1 MAKSALL
8 NGRTI
13 KVENRSGFDKS
24 RLNLLTTGVGT
35 ITPIV
40 KQLLIPSSGKMSV
53 KIHAELPPLAT
64 DAFLRS
70 HLKLEAFFVP
80 LRICYGGFQSW
91 FTKEELFKDG
101 EWDSAQLPYF
111 FIPTEVTVDAQGT
124 NYDIRN
130 GDNMEHFGPSSLT
143 DYFDF
148 KVGNAQHFHAL
159 ADSDND
165 IPINNYLLRGVP
177 VNIFPYIAYHLIY
190 DNYYRNKSVSRP
202 LFSPPDNLNQN
213 PSLPFYVSQLPY
225 VHYASRMPV
234 VAGGRFETGSPVYDT
249 DTMVASDKFVSVL
262 GKFQNGVYL
271 DNLHQRNYGDDYFT
285 AARPSAQQGSPVEV
299 RVNNGRFTIQSLR
312 VQNALQEF
320 AEVNGYASPDYVQTI
335 MARYGVSPSSAVVQK
350 PVFLG
355 SADFPMFTKG
365 VEMTSDTSD
374 NFADNQRNPFTRS
387 GMLGATAGRAY
398 ANGSDFVCDW
408 DVKEPGYLIV
418 NATLVP
424 EANYAYGMSKDMSL
438 FTTAGAEA
446 DLPVGILEGV
456 GDEPIFSRELKSDS
470 NFSAVFGYVQRYLW
484 HKIGNINQIHG
495 LFLASGSLSAFAPQR
510 VFGQS
515 LVDPSIDSEFL
526 EIPKTALDNVAAV
539 SSGISDYGVMMDCA
553 IEMFVSE
560 PLSESALPSLV
571 DPAKEHGKSVY
582 VKNGG
587 SSLA

>member
-64 DAFLRS
+64 DAFLRT

-91 FTKEELFKDG
+91 FTKQELYHDG
-101 EWDSAQLPYF
+101 EWLPAQLPFY
-111 FIPTEVTVDAQGT
+111 FIPYVLDGT
-124 NYDIRN
+124 SEDYIRVADIN
-130 GDNMEHFGPSSLT
+130 SFFGASSLT

-148 KVGNAQHFHAL
+148 KFDSP
-159 ADSDND
+159 ADLLSLSEQGENVLFRDGT
-165 IPINNYLLRGVP
+165 LRGVA
-177 VNIFPYIAYHLIY
+177 VNIFPYLAYHLIY
-190 DNYYRNKSVSRP
+190 DEYYRNKSVQRS
-202 LFSPPDNLNQN
+202 LFSPPDNA
-213 PSLPFYVSQLPY
+213 PSNTGVLRLASQLPY
-225 VHYASRMPV
+225 VHYSQRMDV
-234 VAGGRFETGSPVYDT
+234 VAGGRFTNGTFAYDT
-249 DTMVASDKFVSVL
+249 DTLVSSEMDYHIL
-262 GKFQNGVYL
+262 GKFQNGMYL

-285 AARPSAQQGSPVEV
+285 AARPSAQQGNPVQ
-299 RVNNGRFTIQSLR
+299 VNVVNGRFTIQSLR

-320 AEVNGYASPDYVQTI
+320 AEVNGYATPDYVQTM

-365 VEMTSDTSD
+365 VEF
-374 NFADNQRNPFTRS
+374 NNQGDLDGSGNRNPFTQS
-387 GMLGATAGRAY
+387 GILGSTAGRAY
-398 ANGSDFVCDW
+398 ANGSDFVCNW

-424 EANYAYGMSKDMSL
+424 EANYGYGISKDMTL
-438 FTTAGAEA
+438 FTSSGSEV

-456 GDEPIFSRELKSDS
+456 GDEPIFSRELKSS
-470 NFSAVFGYVQRYLW
+470 SRFSQVFGYVQRYLW
-484 HKIGNINQIHG
+484 HKIGNLNQVHG
-495 LFLASGSLSAFAPQR
+495 LFLDGQSLEAFAPQR
-510 VFGQS
+510 VFPNTV
-515 LVDPSIDSEFL
+515 VDPSIDSDFL

-539 SSGISDYGVMMDCA
+539 TSGISNYGVMMDCA

-582 VKNGG
+582 VRNGG